1 MASSSVR
8 FGSLT
13 FSGDVS
19 TTAPFNAAT
28 NPNSPAQEDP
38 VALTAGDNTLAVPA
52 GATGVVVTFPTGN
65 NVLVKLKGAG
75 GDSGISLHKTD
86 PLSMG
91 IDSTQTTVILNAA
104 APVTVRVYWT

>member
-1 MASSSVR
+1 MSTASQR

-13 FSGDVS
+13 FSGDVA
-19 TTAPFNAAT
+19 TTAQFNAAQ
-28 NPNSPAQEDP
+28 NASSPGQEDP
-38 VALTAGDNTLAVPA
+38 VALQSGDNTLTVPT
-52 GATGVVVTFPTGN
+52 GATGIVVTFPTGN

-75 GDSGISLHKTD
+75 GDTGVSLHKTD

-91 IDSTQTTVILNAA
+91 LDSTQTTVVLNAA